1 MSAAEIKAENVQM
14 RELIKRLERDIAVAK
29 ISSVDRRW
37 DLELDEY
44 QRYGRQLILPEIG
57 LKGASSR

>member
-1 MSAAEIKAENVQM
+1 MSVAEIQAENAQM
-14 RELIKRLERDIAVAK
+14 RELIKRLERDIAVAGAPL
-29 ISSVDRRW
+29 VDRKW

-57 LKGASSR
+57 LDGASSR

>member
-1 MSAAEIKAENVQM
+1 MSLAELEAENEKM
-14 RELIKRLERDIAVAK
+14 KELIRRLEKDIAAA
-29 ISSVDRRW
+29 SAPPVDRRW

-57 LKGASSR
+57 LDGASSR